1 MAVFAE
7 RQALPSARHSTNSGF
22 AECLSL
28 PSAFLCRV
36 RHSAKRGFGTRQSIL
51 HSAKLLCPVVVRMDA
66 TLVHEERINI
76 IKQRN
81 TITANDIFK

>member
-1 MAVFAE
+1 V
-7 RQALPSARHSTNSGF
+7 Q
-22 AECLSL
+22 
-28 PSAFLCRV
+28 
-36 RHSAKRGFGTRQSIL
+36 HSAKRGFGTQQNIL